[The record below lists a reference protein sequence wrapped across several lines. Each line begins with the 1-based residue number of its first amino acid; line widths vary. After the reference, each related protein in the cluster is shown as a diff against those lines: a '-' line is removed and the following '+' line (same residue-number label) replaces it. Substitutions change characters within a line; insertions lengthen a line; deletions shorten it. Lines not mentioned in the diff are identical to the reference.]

1 MDWILYGGFVIVVAL
16 VAGFVGYMI
25 RDIQL
30 RRTIKRLVHE
40 RFKREDIRKML
51 IELERENGRP

>member
-1 MDWILYGGFVIVVAL
+1 VIVVAC
-16 VAGFVGYMI
+16 VGVLIGYKI

-30 RRTIKRLVHE
+30 QRTIKRLVHE

-51 IELERENGRP
+51 SELERENDGS

>member
-51 IELERENGRP
+51 SELERENGGS